1 MKILLI
7 ANKVPYPPK
16 DGGAIATLNLARGLS
31 AAGNE
36 VAVLAMNTLKHH
48 IDPEEIPLSLR
59 QMVRF
64 RLVAVPAPISPA
76 GALANLLFSRQP
88 YNAVRFISKVFKNE
102 LIRLLQETDFDVVQ
116 LEGLYLCPYIPVIRS
131 HSRALISYRAH
142 NIEHEIWAR
151 TASQMRGLKRWYV
164 GNLAARIRRFEQYW
178 INRYDLLV
186 PITHRDA
193 GQLGL
198 MGNSRPVQVTPAG
211 IDTET
216 LTPDKTNLEFPSVFH
231 IGSLEWG
238 PNQEGL
244 VWFLKNC
251 WPRLSQKYP
260 GLRFYVAG
268 RNAPAW
274 LVRKMELPGV
284 VFLGEVDDAQ
294 CFMNSRAIMVVPLF
308 SGSGM
313 RVKIIEGMSL
323 EKTIVSTPVGAEG
336 LEVDHGRQLLIAS
349 REEEFV
355 TAVEELVEN
364 RTLFDEIGQEAGRFV
379 LENFDNLALAGSLT
393 AFYQKHLQ

>member
-16 DGGAIATLNLARGLS
+16 DGGAIATLNLAHGLS

-36 VAVLAMNTLKHH
+36 VTVLAMNTLKHH
-48 IDPEEIPLSLR
+48 IDLEEIPLSLR
-59 QMVRF
+59 QTARF
-64 RLVAVPAPISPA
+64 CLVAVPAPISPA
-76 GALANLLFSRQP
+76 GALVNLLFSRQP
-88 YNAVRFISKVFKNE
+88 YNAVRFISKVFKKE

-116 LEGLYLCPYIPVIRS
+116 LEGLYLCPYIPLIRS

-151 TASQMRGLKRWYV
+151 TASQARGLKRWYV

-186 PITHRDA
+186 PITRRDA

-211 IDTET
+211 IDTEA

-274 LVRKMELPGV
+274 LIRKMELPGV

-294 CFMNSRAIMVVPLF
+294 RFMNARAIMVVPLF

-313 RVKIIEGMSL
+313 RVKIIEGMAL
-323 EKTIVSTPVGAEG
+323 EKTIVSTPIGAEG
-336 LEVDHGRQLLIAS
+336 LEVHHGRQLLIAS
-349 REEEFV
+349 REEEFLA
-355 TAVEELVEN
+355 AVEELVEN
-364 RTLFDEIGQEAGRFV
+364 RILFDEIGKEAGRFV
-379 LENFDNLALAGSLT
+379 RENFDNLALADSLT